1 MVQVISTTQ
10 ESTDRDPRSG
20 FTLVELIVT
29 MLVLSLISGAVFSA
43 FLFFNKSGINLGN
56 YVDMDQQARRALE
69 RFAVDARMADLNPNT
84 ALSTTEVTFLG
95 IPIDA
100 VGNTYDVTY
109 KFISSSDPTP
119 ALRRTFARKVIYSE
133 DSTAV
138 PVDVDFVPLIS
149 NVVAG
154 SSRFRYYRVGSP
166 IAATASD
173 PVIPQAANGL
183 ETKQVNIDLVIE
195 RVDRSGIVARASNV
209 VLSARYVLR
218 NKVVA
223 N

>member
-10 ESTDRDPRSG
+10 ESTRRDPRSG
-20 FTLVELIVT
+20 FSLVELIIT

-43 FLFFNKSGINLGN
+43 FLFFNKSGINIGN
-56 YVDMDQQARRALE
+56 YVAMDQQARRALE
-69 RFAVDARMADLNPNT
+69 RFAVDARMADLNT
-84 ALSTTEVTFLG
+84 SISLSTSEVTLLS
-95 IPIDA
+95 IPIDSA
-100 VGNTYDVTY
+100 GNSYDVTY

-119 ALRRTFARKVIYSE
+119 ALRRTFARKIVASDNTTE
-133 DSTAV
+133 V
-138 PVDVDFVPLIS
+138 PIDAEFVPLIS
-149 NVVAG
+149 NVVDG

-173 PVIPQAANGL
+173 PTIPQAANPL
-183 ETKQVNIDLVIE
+183 ETKQINIDLVIE
-195 RVDRSGIVARASNV
+195 RVDRSQIVARASNV